1 MVVNQKSKDQS
12 ILASKRDV
20 PGIKSYCEALT
31 DNSNKD
37 SHKIKI
43 FCDSVPKG
51 IRIKELNQ
59 YMNNENAQL
68 RIFLETTS
76 KQLLLH

>member
-1 MVVNQKSKDQS
+1 MNQKSEDQS
-12 ILASKRDV
+12 ILACKGNV

-31 DNSNKD
+31 DNSNND
-37 SHKIKI
+37 NHKIKI
-43 FCDSVPKG
+43 FCDSVSKG

-59 YMNNENAQL
+59 NMNNKNAQL
-68 RIFLETTS
+68 CIFLETTS